1 MPKSGKVRA
10 VPMIDQVLREL
21 DALSRRDR
29 FVDDDDLVFISPTGE
44 HLEDSAL
51 RRRFYAALKQA
62 KIKHLRFHDLR
73 HSFGTLAVQ
82 VFPLSDVKAYMGH
95 AVVELA
101 MAVKSKEERK
111 AIFNAVDKLRQ
122 ASASSSRRRT

>member
-10 VPMIDQVLREL
+10 VPMIDQVLRER

-101 MAVKSKEERK
+101 MAVKSRRS
-111 AIFNAVDKLRQ
+111 ARRSLTRSTSCAS
-122 ASASSSRRRT
+122 SASSSRRRT